1 MLMIVVEG
9 VVTNYRGGGGSGCCA
24 TRLIQRFN
32 PTSHIAISTSP
43 KSTSTV
49 PNGRRRFEHYLTP
62 VGLNCKAVVL
72 GNASKDTSPYAVA
85 VPLSNGAG

>member
-32 PTSHIAISTSP
+32 PTSHIAISTSARREHASRRQHTKVHVQRP
-43 KSTSTV
+43 KWTD
-49 PNGRRRFEHYLTP
+49 EI
-62 VGLNCKAVVL
+62 
-72 GNASKDTSPYAVA
+72 
-85 VPLSNGAG
+85 